1 MDQINKIISEIGKK
15 NLIVQNRENLNLEIN
30 KVVLLGMGGSH
41 MGADIYNSFAMH
53 GIDIIKGYI
62 KEYPSLLEE
71 NALFILSS
79 IFIG

>member
-1 MDQINKIISEIGKK
+1 
-15 NLIVQNRENLNLEIN
+15 
-30 KVVLLGMGGSH
+30 

-71 NALFILSS
+71 NALLYSLLFLETLKKSFLLIKFS
-79 IFIG
+79 